1 MKRTKITTAIVATI
15 GAGII
20 RVECMMFA
28 GSVKGTITPA
38 DSALN
43 VWAISATDTF
53 RSTVTNGFFEIKNV
67 KPGTYKIMVEASAP
81 FKNATK
87 EQVVVKDNEQTDV
100 GEIRLEQ

>member
-1 MKRTKITTAIVATI
+1 MKRTKITSAIVATI

-20 RVECMMFA
+20 ALNAFFA

-43 VWAISATDTF
+43 VWAVSATDTF
-53 RSTVTNGFFEIKNV
+53 RTTVTNGFFEIKNV

-81 FKNATK
+81 FKSATK

>member
-1 MKRTKITTAIVATI
+1 MKRTKLTTAIVATI
-15 GAGII
+15 GAGIFALN
-20 RVECMMFA
+20 MMFA

-38 DSALN
+38 DSAMN

-53 RSTVTNGFFEIKNV
+53 RSTITNGFFEIKNV

-87 EQVVVKDNEQTDV
+87 EQVVVKENEQTDV